1 MKQEMGDKRDIRP
14 FIYGGVASIIAEFG
28 KFFFFGIPNS
38 SLFNKIY
45 FILKNE

>member
-28 KFFFFGIPNS
+28 KFFFLEFPIPVCLTN
-38 SLFNKIY
+38 I
-45 FILKNE
+45 ILY